1 MLCSTKTESVALSA
15 QLESHGGKGVK
26 YDAGKPKLSL
36 ISPAMWSVLLPEDTR
51 THVVEIVTSLA
62 RAAHSSSADEMRRC
76 LFYTV
81 RTIRGHIGPEHAIRF
96 CCMGL
101 EYGLEKYERNNWK
114 QGFEWSRLLDAAL
127 RHIVFGVAMGEDI
140 DKESGNP
147 HWGHALCML
156 MFLLH
161 CIEEYPELNDIY

>member
-1 MLCSTKTESVALSA
+1 MSCNTKTESGASS
-15 QLESHGGKGVK
+15 QQSESRGAK
-26 YDAGKPKLSL
+26 YDTGKPKLSL
-36 ISPAMWSVLLPEDTR
+36 ISPDMWAELLADEAQELR
-51 THVVEIVTSLA
+51 QFVVHVA
-62 RAAHSSSADEMRRC
+62 NAAHSRNFEVLRTNIEVAI
-76 LFYTV
+76 LFAK
-81 RTIRGHIGPEHAIRF
+81 GCIGKEHCIRF

-101 EYGLEKYERNNWK
+101 EYGLVKYTRNNWK

-127 RHIVFGVAMGEDI
+127 RHVVLGVAMGEDI

>member
-1 MLCSTKTESVALSA
+1 MSCSTKMESVVSS
-15 QLESHGGKGVK
+15 QQSESRGGKGVK

-36 ISPAMWSVLLPEDTR
+36 ISPEIWPLLLPTSTSEKTR
-51 THVVEIVTSLA
+51 DCILA
-62 RAAHSSSADEMRRC
+62 MATAAHATDADSVAFHTRQ
-76 LFYTV
+76 TV
-81 RTIRGHIGPEHAIRF
+81 IEATKCVGDEQAIRF

-101 EYGLEKYERNNWK
+101 EYGLVKYTRNNWK